1 MIKRII
7 SCIVS
12 TVIVLGATIAYDRTP
27 ACRIAVMEQVPTQL
41 ASVLPRAASY
51 ELELR
56 TEEGNR
62 SYTVNC
68 HDKDGSTFR
77 SYTMQTVEGEEE
89 PLNFTYTDYTYDE
102 NGNCT
107 DAVTTDKTNNS
118 TSEYRRSYDDK
129 NRVLRTENYE
139 DGELSVSSETV
150 YTEVDNGQSSAVNT
164 VYDADGNELMVVR
177 MGMNT
182 NGDVLSSRTYEGED
196 NITSSTDNRYD
207 NQGRLIQSVT
217 VDESGVVLE
226 VLTVYSVDGK
236 TQTTRSTIEG
246 GTLSTDTRTFDDNG
260 NLVSMHQTD
269 SDGYASETCRG
280 TLIRSENHPF
290 GWFFLFSDILLSAIH
305 RPFLPICRFS
315 AKLLQNSCLD
325 IAFSRSNG
333 YNRYMRIK
341 TVSTEHS
348 YREIDRRCAMRIIIV
363 GCGKVGS
370 ELAGQLSA
378 AGHDL
383 TLIDLSERRLNELSN
398 MYDLATVKGSGTS
411 YHVLREAG
419 VQDTDLLIAVTTHDE
434 INLLSC
440 LIARKASGCHAIARV
455 RDPEYVSDLGFIRD
469 ELGISMVI
477 NPELSTA
484 RVVSRLIR
492 FPSAIRVSTFAR
504 GRIELLDLKIP
515 HESRLDGMA
524 VCEVNPLL
532 RTDVLLCMVRRD
544 GQTYIPK
551 GDFILREN
559 DNITVIIPPHEQNE
573 FFEKVGLPVKRIS
586 SAMLV
591 GGGKISYFLA
601 KILLDSGIS
610 VKIIE
615 NKLERCEA
623 LSEMLPHATIIYGDG
638 TDRNLLDEEGLATCE
653 AFAALTGMDEENIL
667 LALHAGRHSRAKLFT
682 KVNRV
687 NFEEVIASMPIGKVI
702 RPKQTT
708 AELISQYTRAMQNS
722 MGSNVETLHQLDG
735 AEALEF
741 RVAAHHLTGVPLQD
755 MPIRPDVL
763 LCCINRRGKRIIP
776 RGHDVLHEGDT
787 VIVVST
793 FEGMNDLQDIFLSTA
808 GGREK

>member
-1 MIKRII
+1 
-7 SCIVS
+7 
-12 TVIVLGATIAYDRTP
+12 
-27 ACRIAVMEQVPTQL
+27 
-41 ASVLPRAASY
+41 
-51 ELELR
+51 
-56 TEEGNR
+56 
-62 SYTVNC
+62 
-68 HDKDGSTFR
+68 
-77 SYTMQTVEGEEE
+77 
-89 PLNFTYTDYTYDE
+89 
-102 NGNCT
+102 
-107 DAVTTDKTNNS
+107 
-118 TSEYRRSYDDK
+118 
-129 NRVLRTENYE
+129 
-139 DGELSVSSETV
+139 
-150 YTEVDNGQSSAVNT
+150 
-164 VYDADGNELMVVR
+164 
-177 MGMNT
+177 
-182 NGDVLSSRTYEGED
+182 
-196 NITSSTDNRYD
+196 
-207 NQGRLIQSVT
+207 
-217 VDESGVVLE
+217 
-226 VLTVYSVDGK
+226 
-236 TQTTRSTIEG
+236 
-246 GTLSTDTRTFDDNG
+246 
-260 NLVSMHQTD
+260 
-269 SDGYASETCRG
+269 
-280 TLIRSENHPF
+280 
-290 GWFFLFSDILLSAIH
+290 
-305 RPFLPICRFS
+305 
-315 AKLLQNSCLD
+315 
-325 IAFSRSNG
+325 
-333 YNRYMRIK
+333 
-341 TVSTEHS
+341 
-348 YREIDRRCAMRIIIV
+348 MRIIIV

-383 TLIDLSERRLNELSN
+383 TLIDLSERRLDELSN
-398 MYDLATVKGSGTS
+398 TYDLATVKGSGTS

-419 VQDTDLLIAVTTHDE
+419 VQDTDLLIAVTAHDE

-559 DNITVIIPPHEQNE
+559 DNITVIIPPHEQSE

-601 KILLDSGIS
+601 KILLNSGIS

-735 AEALEF
+735 AEAIEF
-741 RVAAHHLTGVPLQD
+741 RVAAHHLTGVPLQY

-793 FEGMNDLQDIFLSTA
+793 FEGMNDLQDIFLPTA

>member
-1 MIKRII
+1 
-7 SCIVS
+7 
-12 TVIVLGATIAYDRTP
+12 
-27 ACRIAVMEQVPTQL
+27 
-41 ASVLPRAASY
+41 
-51 ELELR
+51 
-56 TEEGNR
+56 
-62 SYTVNC
+62 
-68 HDKDGSTFR
+68 
-77 SYTMQTVEGEEE
+77 
-89 PLNFTYTDYTYDE
+89 
-102 NGNCT
+102 
-107 DAVTTDKTNNS
+107 
-118 TSEYRRSYDDK
+118 
-129 NRVLRTENYE
+129 
-139 DGELSVSSETV
+139 
-150 YTEVDNGQSSAVNT
+150 
-164 VYDADGNELMVVR
+164 
-177 MGMNT
+177 
-182 NGDVLSSRTYEGED
+182 
-196 NITSSTDNRYD
+196 
-207 NQGRLIQSVT
+207 
-217 VDESGVVLE
+217 
-226 VLTVYSVDGK
+226 
-236 TQTTRSTIEG
+236 
-246 GTLSTDTRTFDDNG
+246 
-260 NLVSMHQTD
+260 
-269 SDGYASETCRG
+269 
-280 TLIRSENHPF
+280 
-290 GWFFLFSDILLSAIH
+290 
-305 RPFLPICRFS
+305 
-315 AKLLQNSCLD
+315 
-325 IAFSRSNG
+325 
-333 YNRYMRIK
+333 
-341 TVSTEHS
+341 
-348 YREIDRRCAMRIIIV
+348 MRIIIV

-383 TLIDLSERRLNELSN
+383 TLIDLSERRLDELSN
-398 MYDLATVKGSGTS
+398 THDLATVKGSGTS
-411 YHVLREAG
+411 YHILREAG

-492 FPSAIRVSTFAR
+492 FPSAISVSTFAR

-532 RTDVLLCMVRRD
+532 RTDVLLW
-544 GQTYIPK
+544 
-551 GDFILREN
+551 GDFILHEN

-601 KILLDSGIS
+601 KILLDSGIA

-687 NFEEVIASMPIGKVI
+687 NFEEVIASMPIGKVTSMPI
-702 RPKQTT
+702 SRRGDSPPRPPT
-708 AELISQYTRAMQNS
+708 AELI
-722 MGSNVETLHQLDG
+722 
-735 AEALEF
+735 
-741 RVAAHHLTGVPLQD
+741 
-755 MPIRPDVL
+755 RPSRPPAWTPA
-763 LCCINRRGKRIIP
+763 CAIP
-776 RGHDVLHEGDT
+776 VRSCSPRST
-787 VIVVST
+787 V
-793 FEGMNDLQDIFLSTA
+793 
-808 GGREK
+808 

>member
-1 MIKRII
+1 
-7 SCIVS
+7 
-12 TVIVLGATIAYDRTP
+12 
-27 ACRIAVMEQVPTQL
+27 
-41 ASVLPRAASY
+41 
-51 ELELR
+51 
-56 TEEGNR
+56 
-62 SYTVNC
+62 
-68 HDKDGSTFR
+68 
-77 SYTMQTVEGEEE
+77 
-89 PLNFTYTDYTYDE
+89 
-102 NGNCT
+102 
-107 DAVTTDKTNNS
+107 
-118 TSEYRRSYDDK
+118 
-129 NRVLRTENYE
+129 
-139 DGELSVSSETV
+139 
-150 YTEVDNGQSSAVNT
+150 
-164 VYDADGNELMVVR
+164 
-177 MGMNT
+177 
-182 NGDVLSSRTYEGED
+182 
-196 NITSSTDNRYD
+196 
-207 NQGRLIQSVT
+207 
-217 VDESGVVLE
+217 
-226 VLTVYSVDGK
+226 
-236 TQTTRSTIEG
+236 
-246 GTLSTDTRTFDDNG
+246 
-260 NLVSMHQTD
+260 
-269 SDGYASETCRG
+269 
-280 TLIRSENHPF
+280 
-290 GWFFLFSDILLSAIH
+290 
-305 RPFLPICRFS
+305 
-315 AKLLQNSCLD
+315 
-325 IAFSRSNG
+325 
-333 YNRYMRIK
+333 
-341 TVSTEHS
+341 
-348 YREIDRRCAMRIIIV
+348 MRIIIV

-383 TLIDLSERRLNELSN
+383 TLIDLSERRLDELSN
-398 MYDLATVKGSGTS
+398 TYDLATVKGSGTS

-551 GDFILREN
+551 GDFILRE
-559 DNITVIIPPHEQNE
+559 
-573 FFEKVGLPVKRIS
+573 
-586 SAMLV
+586 
-591 GGGKISYFLA
+591 
-601 KILLDSGIS
+601 ILLNSGIS

-741 RVAAHHLTGVPLQD
+741 RVAAHHLTGVPLQY

-793 FEGMNDLQDIFLSTA
+793 FEGMNDLQDIFLPTA